1 MDGRPR
7 RVTADTVALVLAAAL
22 VIAVTGLMTAVI
34 ISVVDNRQPV
44 QTLGENTTQVLSG
57 LIGGIVGVLGAYLGR
72 VARRR
77 EDDDQ

>member
-1 MDGRPR
+1 MTRP
-7 RVTADTVALVLAAAL
+7 ADRVALVLAAAL
-22 VIAVTGLMTAVI
+22 VVAVVGLFAAVLANI
-34 ISVVDNRQPV
+34 VSNHQPAA
-44 QTLGENTTQVLSG
+44 TLGENTTQVLSG